1 MYNVLP
7 FHLKRLWSTM
17 CNINFYVLV
26 HFWIRK
32 TDNRADLCVCVS
44 GFIINTE
51 AEYGWTADYFFD
63 IHCQTVIEDDHL
75 LPFVG
80 TSQHKGPVL
89 LCSHIQVQ
97 FQLTILRHTKA
108 QSSHTCTA
116 LGKEE
121 KTFFWLMLVFFVSHF
136 FKKTNLNT
144 TNINNQ

>member
-17 CNINFYVLV
+17 CNVNFYVLV
-26 HFWIRK
+26 HFWTRK
-32 TDNRADLCVCVS
+32 TDNRTDLCVCVS

-51 AEYGWTADYFFD
+51 AEYGWTTDYLFD
-63 IHCQTVIEDDHL
+63 IHCQAVIEDDHL

-97 FQLTILRHTKA
+97 CQLTILRHTKA

-121 KTFFWLMLVFFVSHF
+121 NFFLIDVSIFLFHTSL
-136 FKKTNLNT
+136 KRQIWTQLT
-144 TNINNQ
+144 